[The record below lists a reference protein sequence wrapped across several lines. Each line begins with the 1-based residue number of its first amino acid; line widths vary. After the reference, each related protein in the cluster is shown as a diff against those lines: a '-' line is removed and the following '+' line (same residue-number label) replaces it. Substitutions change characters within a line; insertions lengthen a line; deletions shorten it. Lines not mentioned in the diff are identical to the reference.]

1 MTRGCFYYSI
11 SDIFGITYFVGCI
24 IILKVLNNRFSFPS
38 GSSWIDQIML
48 WQSTINNEAV
58 ILANWYK
65 SNLLLKNEDK
75 FYTIFLASRAKGTSE
90 TPVTIDDEEIEYTNS
105 LRLLGSVID
114 RKINCGEHFSSEMR
128 FKANSTIILWNLF
141 LRRPCCVS
149 LAL

>member
-1 MTRGCFYYSI
+1 M
-11 SDIFGITYFVGCI
+11 
-24 IILKVLNNRFSFPS
+24 
-38 GSSWIDQIML
+38 
-48 WQSTINNEAV
+48 

-65 SNLLLKNEDK
+65 SNLLLTNEDK

-114 RKINCGEHFSSEMR
+114 RKLNCGEYFSSEMR

>member
-1 MTRGCFYYSI
+1 M
-11 SDIFGITYFVGCI
+11 
-24 IILKVLNNRFSFPS
+24 
-38 GSSWIDQIML
+38 
-48 WQSTINNEAV
+48 

-65 SNLLLKNEDK
+65 SNFLLTNEDK

-90 TPVTIDDEEIEYTNS
+90 ITIDDEEIEYTNS